1 MKNIF
6 ATLCAVLF
14 LSTTLFSQ
22 EIDYSY
28 FEKRLHDH
36 THTTE
41 MVETSYQSLSN
52 SDDRYTRIRPIRPRP
67 TIQNLYPAKIDFS
80 YASNDKTIIQ
90 ISSIGEKNSFVVESF
105 KYEKQN
111 MRGNNIYK
119 STAYNDSDVEYK
131 ITLEVVGK
139 PKAKKVSVKI
149 TLQNQSSGESNFYY

>member
-1 MKNIF
+1 M
-6 ATLCAVLF
+6 
-14 LSTTLFSQ
+14 
-22 EIDYSY
+22 
-28 FEKRLHDH
+28 
-36 THTTE
+36 
-41 MVETSYQSLSN
+41 
-52 SDDRYTRIRPIRPRP
+52 
-67 TIQNLYPAKIDFS
+67 
-80 YASNDKTIIQ
+80 
-90 ISSIGEKNSFVVESF
+90 ESF